1 MENLNQGQEISKF
14 RKDVFD
20 DGQFITPFR
29 VLFLFS
35 GGLVI
40 GVILYS
46 MTLFNLKYIFN
57 IIPTNNVN
65 DILFYILCI
74 MSIISTFF
82 YYYTH
87 PSKDKNPSV
96 TFFTNYLLIRN
107 ERGEVEVP
115 FKMIK
120 RFRLLENNKKVVLE
134 YKEEYINSFNRKEDG
149 NNFMYINGYIW
160 WDDNMEFSFRLN
172 SNSRNINISIV
183 DELNKRI
190 V

>member
-14 RKDVFD
+14 RRNFFEE
-20 DGQFITPFR
+20 GTFR
-29 VLFLFS
+29 TTLFW
-35 GGLVI
+35 
-40 GVILYS
+40 GVGASILGFILYFLEIYLLDKVFKY
-46 MTLFNLKYIFN
+46 TLPNNLTDLLIYLNIFISGIGLLFVYEPHFSKYN
-57 IIPTNNVN
+57 
-65 DILFYILCI
+65 
-74 MSIISTFF
+74 
-82 YYYTH
+82 
-87 PSKDKNPSV
+87 NPSV
-96 TFFTNYLLIRN
+96 TFFTNYLLVRN

-134 YKEEYINSFNRKEDG
+134 YKEEYINSVNRKEDG
-149 NNFMYINGYIW
+149 NNFMYIDGYIW

>member
-14 RKDVFD
+14 RRNFFEE
-20 DGQFITPFR
+20 GTYRTI
-29 VLFLFS
+29 LFW
-35 GGLVI
+35 GLGALI
-40 GVILYS
+40 LGFILYFLEIYLLDKVFKYTPPNNLTELLIYLNIFIS
-46 MTLFNLKYIFN
+46 GIGLLFVYEPHFSKYN
-57 IIPTNNVN
+57 
-65 DILFYILCI
+65 
-74 MSIISTFF
+74 
-82 YYYTH
+82 
-87 PSKDKNPSV
+87 NPSV
-96 TFFTNYLLIRN
+96 TFFTNYLLVRN

-115 FKMIK
+115 FRMIK

-134 YKEEYINSFNRKEDG
+134 YKEEYINSVNRKEDG
-149 NNFMYINGYIW
+149 NNFMYIDGYIW

>member
-14 RKDVFD
+14 RRNFFEEGTFRTILFWGVGASILGLILYFLEIYLLDKVFKYTPPNNLTD
-20 DGQFITPFR
+20 LLIYLNIFISGIGLLFVYEP
-29 VLFLFS
+29 LFL
-35 GGLVI
+35 
-40 GVILYS
+40 
-46 MTLFNLKYIFN
+46 KYN
-57 IIPTNNVN
+57 
-65 DILFYILCI
+65 
-74 MSIISTFF
+74 
-82 YYYTH
+82 
-87 PSKDKNPSV
+87 NPSV
-96 TFFTNYLLIRN
+96 TFFTNYLLVRN

-134 YKEEYINSFNRKEDG
+134 YKEEYINSVNRKEDG
-149 NNFMYINGYIW
+149 NNFMYIDGYIW